1 MGTRRFGRIAAFQA
15 LYAWEETEQSI
26 DELLAFKWMD
36 KRPDEDAIV
45 FASFIVRGTI
55 DNLDDVDQQIRNH
68 LKKWS
73 FERLSR
79 VDLAI
84 LRTSAY
90 ALIYQKDIPATV
102 TIDEAVEIAKRFG
115 SPESYRFVN
124 GVLDGIS
131 KATLS

>member
-1 MGTRRFGRIAAFQA
+1 MGLRRLGRIAAFQA
-15 LYAWEETEQSI
+15 LYAWEETRDDV
-26 DELLAFKWMD
+26 DELVKFGWMD
-36 KRPDEDAIV
+36 KRPDEMTVV
-45 FASFIVRGTI
+45 FAALIIRGTI
-55 DNLDDVDQQIRNH
+55 DNLDDVDAQIRLH

-73 FERLSR
+73 FERLNK

-90 ALIYQKDIPATV
+90 ALIHQNDIPASV
-102 TIDEAVEIAKRFG
+102 TIDEAVEIAKQFG